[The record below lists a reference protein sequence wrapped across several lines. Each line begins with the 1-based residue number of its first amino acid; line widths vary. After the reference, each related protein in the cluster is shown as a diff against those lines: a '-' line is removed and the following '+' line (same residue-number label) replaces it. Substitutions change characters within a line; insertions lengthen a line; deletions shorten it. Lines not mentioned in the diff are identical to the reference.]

1 MLNKPI
7 QRVRILIRHI
17 PGFRSGSAASR
28 AVAITYYAAA
38 TAIGAVSWP
47 WGGALLAL
55 PFLVF
60 ALVDLGHTRNRR
72 GRLLTVAVA
81 GAVLVAMA
89 ALGLSAQGYRP
100 KTAEARPALAAAVS
114 AAVSVDAAPTPVAP
128 APSVAEPTA
137 TAPAATADAAPTAQ
151 PVTLAYVA
159 SKAGKVFHLPS
170 CASARNIKPENL
182 VEFAG
187 REEAIAKGL
196 SPCKRCKP

>member
-1 MLNKPI
+1 MLNTLI
-7 QRVRILIRHI
+7 QHMRMLTRHI

-38 TAIGAVSWP
+38 IAIGTVSWP
-47 WGGALLAL
+47 WGGALLVL

-60 ALVDLGHTRNRR
+60 ALVDLGHARNRR
-72 GRLLTVAVA
+72 GKLLTVAVA

-89 ALGLSAQGYRP
+89 ALGLSAQGYRL

-114 AAVSVDAAPTPVAP
+114 AVAAPTPVTP
-128 APSVAEPTA
+128 APSVATPAA

-151 PVTLAYVA
+151 PITLAYVA

-170 CASARNIKPENL
+170 CASARNIKPENR